1 MGTYWFTMLACPW
14 HVAWSNA
21 EVSMTIPIR
30 TEERWSV
37 TVMGVELDNT
47 VNKMA
52 HFALASL
59 CGSRLADTAAMELA
73 LFPFH
78 YQ

>member
-1 MGTYWFTMLACPW
+1 
-14 HVAWSNA
+14 V
-21 EVSMTIPIR
+21 TIPIR
-30 TEERWSV
+30 PEERWSV

-59 CGSRLADTAAMELA
+59 CGSRLDDTAAMELVIF
-73 LFPFH
+73 LFR
-78 YQ
+78 YQRDPAW